1 MQIIFNNNELERIH
15 IKLKN
20 ELKILVIVPAFN
32 EQDCIDKVIFELK
45 NENEA
50 WDVLIINDGSKDN
63 TSDVAKSTEKALVID
78 LVSNLGIGG
87 AVQTGF
93 KFAAKNDY
101 DICLQFDGDGQH
113 IAAEINKLIE
123 PILKGEVDVVIGSRF
138 TITHSGWKSSI
149 PRRMGIFVFT
159 ILNHLLIRQRITD
172 STSGFRAYNKR
183 ALKFLAEHYPMDYP
197 EPEAI
202 ILLGKNGFKMKE
214 IHADMRARET
224 GTSSIN
230 YRRAIYYMIKVVLAI
245 LMTSIR
251 PKIIKVKN
259 A

>member
-1 MQIIFNNNELERIH
+1 MRENI
-15 IKLKN
+15 
-20 ELKILVIVPAFN
+20 KILVIVPAFN
-32 EQDCIDKVIFELK
+32 EEDCIDKVIYDLK
-45 NENEA
+45 DANSSY
-50 WDVLIINDGSKDN
+50 DVLIVNDGSKDK
-63 TSDVAKSTEKALVID
+63 TSVVAKSTKKAFVID

-93 KFAAKNDY
+93 KFAARNNY

-113 IAAEINKLIE
+113 IATEIEKLIA

-138 TITHSGWKSSI
+138 TITHSGWKSSL
-149 PRRMGIFVFT
+149 PRRMGIFVFR
-159 ILNHLLIRQRITD
+159 ILNYLLIRQRITD
-172 STSGFRAYNKR
+172 STSGFRAYNKE
-183 ALKFLAEHYPMDYP
+183 ALNFLAEHYPMDYP

-214 IHADMRARET
+214 IHADMKARET

-230 YRRAIYYMIKVVLAI
+230 YRKAVYYMIKVVLAI

-251 PKIIKVKN
+251 PKIKRVKN

>member
-1 MQIIFNNNELERIH
+1 MN
-15 IKLKN
+15 LK
-20 ELKILVIVPAFN
+20 LKILVIVPAFN
-32 EQDCIDKVIFELK
+32 EQDCIDQVILDLK
-45 NENEA
+45 KTNSD
-50 WDVLIINDGSKDN
+50 WDVLIVNDGSKDN
-63 TSDVAKSTEKALVID
+63 TSQVAKSTNKAKVID

-93 KFAAKNDY
+93 KYAERNGY
-101 DICLQFDGDGQH
+101 DIALQFDGDGQH
-113 IAAEINKLIE
+113 ISAEIPKLIA
-123 PILKGEVDVVIGSRF
+123 PIISKEVDMVIGSRF
-138 TITHSGWKSSI
+138 AITHSGWKSSV

-159 ILNHLLIRQRITD
+159 ILNRLLIRQRITD
-172 STSGFRAYNKR
+172 STSGFRAYNKETI
-183 ALKFLAEHYPMDYP
+183 KFLSAHYPMDYP

-214 IHADMRARET
+214 ISADMKARET

-251 PKIIKVKN
+251 PKIRKGVKK
-259 A
+259 